1 MANIAKLP
9 SGQDLRTS
17 FTGGEYPYGP
27 HMRVLVKDGTV
38 TLVAANDRVVAFT
51 KGAGYSV
58 DIKAIGSGEVTP
70 YVNRFIAGWGKV
82 ETYWRTGE
90 LRLKAQ
96 VSSTAYT
103 SMASSAKVS
112 VPANASVQSVAER
125 TEQRTAPEPVVE
137 PTPIV
142 VATPSVVVAT
152 PEVIVERE
160 HDFDPIPTV
169 EPKVKAVRR
178 TIKGT
183 KVVTVG
189 TVTVPERFFDDVEDA
204 WQDRDEDRLAAVLVT
219 GPSGTAKTLFIR
231 AFAAYVGVPFIKV
244 DGGAIRTADDWFG
257 GLKQDPNTKTWAF
270 QYSAFGYALKRG
282 IRCIVLLDEANRS
295 ETPQALNAVLGLL
308 DGTKSVYISDARE
321 FLRLPKGMLV
331 AVTANKGAEYVG
343 TVPFDAAVT
352 QRFNYGVTF
361 TYPTED
367 IETTIVHEVTGLG
380 KDEAGRLVRM
390 ANQQRPLRGDLVQ
403 FPSGTGISTRMLC
416 YIGSRVV
423 DRGRDIRAAID
434 SCFEAQFD
442 PEDHTALDV
451 IVDQHFP
458 RSGNTALDVDTTA
471 ITEGEA

>member
-1 MANIAKLP
+1 
-9 SGQDLRTS
+9 
-17 FTGGEYPYGP
+17 
-27 HMRVLVKDGTV
+27 
-38 TLVAANDRVVAFT
+38 VVAFT

-58 DIKAIGSGEVTP
+58 DLKAIGSGEVTP

-96 VSSTAYT
+96 S
-103 SMASSAKVS
+103 ASSA
-112 VPANASVQSVAER
+112 PAPRRAQPER
-125 TEQRTAPEPVVE
+125 TEQRTVPAPAVEPAPEVVVE
-137 PTPIV
+137 PTPV
-142 VATPSVVVAT
+142 VVTTAPVVVAT

-160 HDFDPIPTV
+160 HDFDPIPVV

-270 QYSAFGYALKRG
+270 QYSAFGYALKHG

>member
-9 SGQDLRTS
+9 SGQDIRT
-17 FTGGEYPYGP
+17 TTPGDGEYPYGP
-27 HMRVLVKDGTV
+27 HMRVLVKRGV
-38 TLVAANDRVVAFT
+38 ALLVGADNRVVAFT

-58 DIKAIGSGEVTP
+58 DLKAIGSGEVTP

-96 VSSTAYT
+96 VSSTAYK
-103 SMASSAKVS
+103 AA

-270 QYSAFGYALKRG
+270 QYSAFGYALKHG

-321 FLRLPKGMLV
+321 FLRLPQGMAREPQAQAQARPSQVRARLPDLRHHPDHLSGLRPTARRLIPLRVRPGRALLV
-331 AVTANKGAEYVG
+331 RPVLLMDERMAEYHRRWAEWYLTDRRHRTEPRRPSRG
-343 TVPFDAAVT
+343 IDGMTVSMVLMFGLVILLGLAALA
-352 QRFNYGVTF
+352 RFPG
-361 TYPTED
+361 
-367 IETTIVHEVTGLG
+367 
-380 KDEAGRLVRM
+380 
-390 ANQQRPLRGDLVQ
+390 
-403 FPSGTGISTRMLC
+403 
-416 YIGSRVV
+416 
-423 DRGRDIRAAID
+423 
-434 SCFEAQFD
+434 
-442 PEDHTALDV
+442 
-451 IVDQHFP
+451 
-458 RSGNTALDVDTTA
+458 
-471 ITEGEA
+471 

>member
-9 SGQDLRTS
+9 SGQDILTS
-17 FTGGEYPYGP
+17 QGDGEYPYGP
-27 HMRVLVKDGTV
+27 HLRVLVKRGV
-38 TLVAANDRVVAFT
+38 ALLVGANDTVVAFT

-58 DIKAIGSGEVTP
+58 DLKAIGSGEVTP

-96 VSSTAYT
+96 VMMSS
-103 SMASSAKVS
+103 S
-112 VPANASVQSVAER
+112 VPAPRRAQPER
-125 TEQRTAPEPVVE
+125 TEQRTVPAPAVEPAPAPVVE

-231 AFAAYVGVPFIKV
+231 AFAAYVQVPFIKV

-270 QYSAFGYALKRG
+270 QYSAFGYALKHG